1 MEEVKRQRGERERN
15 NEAQGIKVDVEFQ
28 ALVESEQENVPFM
41 QPHIPAD
48 KLKICV
54 CIKKRPIFNQE
65 LANGEIDVVSAS
77 NPKIIVHECKFKVDG
92 ITKFVDNQDF
102 AFDNT
107 FSNDESNVDLYFY
120 SLRPILDHVFNT
132 GIITVFAY
140 GQTGSGK
147 TFTMQGLQELAV
159 KDLFERGISY
169 YQNYQRN
176 FTVTVAMYEIY
187 GGKLYDL
194 LNNHETL
201 KVLEDKNQKINIQG
215 LKEQFVSSE
224 DQILDLIAQGNKM
237 RTTHATKANDTSS
250 RSHAIC
256 QIKIQEEDSKKSGKL
271 LLVDLAGSERAA
283 DCQNNNKER

>member
-1 MEEVKRQRGERERN
+1 M
-15 NEAQGIKVDVEFQ
+15 
-28 ALVESEQENVPFM
+28 
-41 QPHIPAD
+41 
-48 KLKICV
+48 
-54 CIKKRPIFNQE
+54 
-65 LANGEIDVVSAS
+65 
-77 NPKIIVHECKFKVDG
+77 IVHECKYKVDG
-92 ITKFVDNQDF
+92 ITKFIDNQDF
-102 AFDNT
+102 VFDNT

-194 LNNHETL
+194 LNNHEIL
-201 KVLEDKNQKINIQG
+201 KVLEDKN
-215 LKEQFVSSE
+215 
-224 DQILDLIAQGNKM
+224 
-237 RTTHATKANDTSS
+237 
-250 RSHAIC
+250 
-256 QIKIQEEDSKKSGKL
+256 
-271 LLVDLAGSERAA
+271 
-283 DCQNNNKER
+283 